1 MKQDIINFFSSLIS
15 IILGVVVTFMIQGK
29 IDRLADKKDVL
40 SALEL
45 VRSELSK
52 NMDDFTEMTD
62 YLFQERAA
70 AQYFID
76 HRYDLWKCPKD
87 SVDFHTGI
95 LFADAYI
102 TTCQDALQLLKM
114 SSLFQKIG
122 NNDLSMKIIRAYDT
136 CENLTENMNRH
147 ISSRDARF
155 ENSVT
160 EKTVRQYADKGY
172 INIKDYLK
180 TDYGVYVIRKLA
192 TQSDPT
198 LTADVTDIQVA
209 IEAIDDYLSL
219 GLKKLKKS
227 KKARNPEATQVP
239 DSTQVPE
246 TTQKEITS

>member
-29 IDRLADKKDVL
+29 IDRLADKKDVC

-45 VRSELSK
+45 VRSELTT
-52 NMDDFTEMTD
+52 NMEDFSQMTD
-62 YLFQERAA
+62 YLRDERAA
-70 AQYFID
+70 AQYFLD

-87 SVDFHTGI
+87 SVDYQTGI
-95 LFADAYI
+95 LFADAHI

-136 CENLTENMNRH
+136 CENLTDNMNRH
-147 ISSRDARF
+147 ITTRDARF

-172 INIKDYLK
+172 IDIKDYLK

-192 TQSDPT
+192 SQSDPF
-198 LTADVTDIQVA
+198 LTADVTDIQN
-209 IEAIDDYLSL
+209 AIDAIDNYLSL

-227 KKARNPEATQVP
+227 KKAQNPEATQVP
-239 DSTQVPE
+239 E
-246 TTQKEITS
+246 TVQK

>member
-29 IDRLADKKDVL
+29 IDRLADKKDVC

-45 VRSELSK
+45 VRSELST
-52 NMDDFTEMTD
+52 NMEDFAQMTD
-62 YLFQERAA
+62 YLRDERAA
-70 AQYFID
+70 AQYFLD

-87 SVDFHTGI
+87 SIDYHTGI

-102 TTCQDALQLLKM
+102 TTSQDALQLLKM

-136 CENLTENMNRH
+136 CENLTDNMNRH
-147 ISSRDARF
+147 ISTRDARF

-160 EKTVRQYADKGY
+160 DKTVKKYAEMGY
-172 INIKDYLK
+172 IEVKDYLK

-192 TQSDPT
+192 TQTDPAT
-198 LTADVTDIQVA
+198 TADVSDLQAAVD
-209 IEAIDDYLSL
+209 AIDNYLSL
-219 GLKKLKKS
+219 GMSKLKKS
-227 KKARNPEATQVP
+227 KK
-239 DSTQVPE
+239 SKKE
-246 TTQKEITS
+246 TTSKPPVR